1 MKIPI
6 VRFIAHIVFGLSV
19 GICLSNGF
27 YGWSTFDF
35 TLMVVGFGFL
45 LSAFAEF
52 CQAWN
57 YTSIYGGISKDIFEF
72 VDVLK
77 NWIGC
82 ILGMGLFLLTHLSV
96 WFGLVPLFFILLYAI
111 IRVIQ
116 RKHI

>member
-19 GICLSNGF
+19 GIVLANIAFEWSVLDQCLF
-27 YGWSTFDF
+27 
-35 TLMVVGFGFL
+35 VEGFGSL
-45 LSAFAEF
+45 LSSFAEF

-57 YTSIYGGISKDIFEF
+57 YTSIFGGISKDTFGWD
-72 VDVLK
+72 DVIK
-77 NWIGC
+77 NIAGV
-82 ILGMGLFLLTHLSV
+82 IVGHIIVAVTGAHYL
-96 WFGLVPLFFILLYAI
+96 FGLVPLFFILLYAI